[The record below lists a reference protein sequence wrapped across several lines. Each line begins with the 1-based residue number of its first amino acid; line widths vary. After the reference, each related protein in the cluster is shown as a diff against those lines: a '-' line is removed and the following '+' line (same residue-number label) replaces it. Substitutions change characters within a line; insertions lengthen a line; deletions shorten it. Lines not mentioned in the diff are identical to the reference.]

1 MVFRYLLIL
10 TVYAGLIIDM
20 HFANGGWKQSL
31 DFFNL
36 LVFSLSGVF
45 LFFVF
50 WAIDINLK
58 KKWAQR
64 VSTGLIFLYILL
76 SYYQR
81 NTGSSLDYG
90 VVVNNWHAIDNREG
104 FIQVLKLIN
113 SIYIASNVFWSV
125 FVSILIYFS
134 YRWFKTAVYSK
145 WAKQVINVS
154 ITALSLVFILISNY
168 SHDQYS
174 RFLRSALRYYIPG
187 SISIVGAPD
196 LKKMSYLSPVD
207 SISTHTGKIPPNIIL
222 VMVESFNSRFI
233 GKKHTPTQ
241 KSFLPYFESL
251 IPQGV
256 YASNYYSTSVQT
268 AKGHFGILCGQLP
281 NIKSIE
287 FRSDTCSQIKCLPT
301 ILKDSH
307 YENYFL
313 QAHADGNF
321 DHERD
326 YLLTHGF
333 DEAPLLANSCDQEKD
348 LCVGWGIRDDVFYE
362 RAIKFLSE
370 KKNAHGDKPIFA
382 ALATI
387 ASHQPFNLQ
396 EKYRTLYPAQKNR
409 LEGYLNYMPLVD
421 DGFKTLI
428 NKIKQSSFGDNTI
441 LIITGDHGF
450 PLGEHGNSHNENYAY
465 NENFQ
470 VPLLI
475 LDLRKS
481 PAIKPDIIEKPLS
494 HLNLPLTILD
504 LAGYSGTTPFIAA
517 SIFSDRSDPVY
528 LVQPYSG
535 GYLSV
540 VKGQYK
546 YILELSREREFVFDL
561 KADPKES
568 ENIKSTVDQT
578 LLIELRA
585 AAFQIQKQQ
594 EIFTCNE

>member
-1 MVFRYLLIL
+1 MIFRYLIIL
-10 TVYAGLIIDM
+10 MVYAGLIVDM

-36 LVFSLSGVF
+36 LVFVLSGVF

-50 WAIDINLK
+50 LSIDINFK
-58 KKWAQR
+58 KPWAR
-64 VSTGLIFLYILL
+64 RISTGAIFLYILL

-90 VVVNNWHAIDNREG
+90 VIVNNWHAMDNQEG
-104 FIQVLKLIN
+104 FIQVFKLIN
-113 SIYIASNVFWSV
+113 TIYIASNVFWSV
-125 FVSILIYFS
+125 FVAVLVYFS
-134 YRWFKTAVYSK
+134 YRWFKNVEYSK
-145 WAKQVINVS
+145 VTKKIVNGS
-154 ITALSLVFILISNY
+154 IAVLSIVFILISNY

-174 RFLRSALRYYIPG
+174 RFLRSALRYYLPG

-196 LKKMSYLSPVD
+196 LKEMALLPSVD
-207 SISTHTGKIPPNIIL
+207 SVPVHGVKDQPNVIL

-233 GKKHTPTQ
+233 GKKHDATQ
-241 KSFLPYFESL
+241 RRFLPYFEDL

-268 AKGHFGILCGQLP
+268 AKGHFGVLCGQLP
-281 NIKSIE
+281 SLNSIE
-287 FRSDTCSQIKCLPT
+287 FRSDNCSQIKCLPS
-301 ILKDSH
+301 ILKSVN
-307 YENYFL
+307 YENFFL

-321 DHERD
+321 DRERE
-326 YLLTHGF
+326 YLLNHGI
-333 DEAPLLANSCDQEKD
+333 DEAPLLAKSCNEENG
-348 LCVGWGIRDDVFYE
+348 LCIGWGIPDSIFYQ
-362 RAIKFLSE
+362 RAIQFLSE
-370 KKNAHGDKPIFA
+370 KKNQNTGRPIFA

-387 ASHQPFNLQ
+387 ASHQPFNLP
-396 EKYRTLYPAQKNR
+396 EKYQTLYPSPKNR

-428 NKIKQSSFGDNTI
+428 EEIKQSPFGDNTI

-475 LDLRKS
+475 LDLRKKS
-481 PAIKPDIIEKPLS
+481 EIVPQKIDKPLS

-504 LAGYSGTTPFIAA
+504 FAGYKGPTPFVAS
-517 SIFSDRSDPVY
+517 SIFSDKAEPVY

-535 GYLSV
+535 GYISAIR
-540 VKGQYK
+540 GSYK
-546 YILELSREREFVFDL
+546 YILELSREREFVFNL
-561 KADPKES
+561 KTDPNES
-568 ENIKSTVDQT
+568 ENIKSSVDKKT
-578 LLIELRA
+578 LNDLRNS
-585 AAFQIQKQQ
+585 AFQIQKQQ
-594 EIFTCNE
+594 EIFSCNE